1 MKKIVIAAALA
12 LSATPAAAQYQM
24 THYLVAQWFENG
36 NQMCRYDNGTVLNM
50 GHRLCPL
57 SIKG

>member
-12 LSATPAAAQYQM
+12 LTTTPVVAQQM
-24 THYLVAQWFENG
+24 TYYLTAQWYENG
-36 NQMCRYDNGTVLNM
+36 QQMCKYGNGTVLNM